1 MRDQTL
7 DITKGIGILLVV
19 VGHIYTYN
27 QLIYLFHMPLFFVLS
42 GAGLSY
48 SRHPFSIRKKWQTLM
63 IPYFLFSFLC
73 FLYWFSIES
82 RFRPE
87 NNYILFSGVL
97 STLDTDTQQFI
108 NIFLAENAFYAFP
121 YNVVL
126 WFLPCLFVAE
136 CIYNAI
142 NHCKSIYYIGIG
154 GGIILYY
161 CLIPLLPSLPWGIDI
176 ALLAIPFIAIGDKL
190 YKPLNR
196 LLRPRPQLV
205 LLITT
210 VTFALFVSLYCLL
223 HPVTNMG
230 KYIIPNV
237 FVFYGMALIGC
248 FIVLTSATLITH
260 FSRYSKPLAYI
271 GRNSLIIMCI
281 HEPVKRIVLAFF
293 SKLSYTDVS
302 VFKQSLT
309 WSIFIGIITV
319 LICLPSIPLIHRY
332 FPWLAGKKRISSE
345 KITHLDT

>member
-7 DITKGIGILLVV
+7 DIAKGIGILLVV

-48 SRHPFSIRKKWQTLM
+48 SRHSFSIRKKWQTLM

-87 NNYILFSGVL
+87 NNYILFSGL
-97 STLDTDTQQFI
+97 LGTLDTDAQQFI

-142 NHCKSIYYIGIG
+142 SRFKPAYYAGIG
-154 GGIILYY
+154 GGYHIIL
-161 CLIPLLPSLPWGIDI
+161 LPD
-176 ALLAIPFIAIGDKL
+176 
-190 YKPLNR
+190 
-196 LLRPRPQLV
+196 
-205 LLITT
+205 
-210 VTFALFVSLYCLL
+210 TFT
-223 HPVTNMG
+223 P
-230 KYIIPNV
+230 
-237 FVFYGMALIGC
+237 
-248 FIVLTSATLITH
+248 
-260 FSRYSKPLAYI
+260 
-271 GRNSLIIMCI
+271 
-281 HEPVKRIVLAFF
+281 
-293 SKLSYTDVS
+293 
-302 VFKQSLT
+302 
-309 WSIFIGIITV
+309 
-319 LICLPSIPLIHRY
+319 
-332 FPWLAGKKRISSE
+332 
-345 KITHLDT
+345 